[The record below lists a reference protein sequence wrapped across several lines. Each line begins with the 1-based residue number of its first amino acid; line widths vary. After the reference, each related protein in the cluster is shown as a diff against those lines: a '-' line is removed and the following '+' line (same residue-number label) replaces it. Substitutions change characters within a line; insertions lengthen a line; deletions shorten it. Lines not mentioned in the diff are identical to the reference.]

1 MGNQFAS
8 LSNRI
13 WRNVASTDKFNNSKS
28 LNLKTAN
35 AHNTTHT
42 NKHIS
47 IYAKTNCIKN
57 PKTSALKIYILLF
70 SCMRNLLRG
79 NAFFSICNNKNRKI
93 THTYI
98 HIYIHMHEIC
108 SRTYP
113 KMRPTDGRG
122 RTGCYTCRKF
132 VFANRMSH
140 LKLLL

>member
-47 IYAKTNCIKN
+47 IYAKTNYIKN

-79 NAFFSICNNKNRKI
+79 NAFFPYATIKI
-93 THTYI
+93 A
-98 HIYIHMHEIC
+98 
-108 SRTYP
+108 
-113 KMRPTDGRG
+113 K
-122 RTGCYTCRKF
+122 
-132 VFANRMSH
+132 
-140 LKLLL
+140 